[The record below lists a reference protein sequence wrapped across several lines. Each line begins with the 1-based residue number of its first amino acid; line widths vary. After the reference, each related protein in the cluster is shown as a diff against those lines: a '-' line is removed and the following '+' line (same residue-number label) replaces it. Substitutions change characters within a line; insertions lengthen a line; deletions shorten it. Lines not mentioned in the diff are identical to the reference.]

1 MGLFEIACIGIGL
14 AMDAFAVSVCK
25 GLSMKKFNFK
35 KASIIAAY
43 FGVFQAIMPLTGYL
57 LGSTFQELVA
67 NIDHWIAF
75 ILLSVIGGEMIK
87 SSYNKE
93 KEDYND
99 NIDVKT
105 MLVLSIATSIDALAV
120 GVTFAFLNTKII
132 PAILVIGVV
141 TFILSLLGVKVG
153 KKFGDEF
160 QNKAELLGGV
170 ILIIIGLKIL
180 TEHLHIFPFN

>member
-35 KASIIAAY
+35 KACIIAAY

-57 LGSTFQELVA
+57 LGSTFQELVV

-153 KKFGDEF
+153 KKFGDKF